1 MNKCPFCLKDS
12 ENLTKEHVF
21 PKSWY
26 PDDLSSDIEKWTVPS
41 CRECNS
47 SFGKLEQE
55 ILIFAALCFDP
66 NNPTTKTISDRALRS
81 INANAGRNERDRNA
95 RLKKAESIFTKA
107 FPVSDSNKK
116 PFPGFGYHEGYPE
129 ESQVGIDVPKGLWE
143 IGKKFIK
150 GIEYKLEDRILDENF
165 RVEARFCDEE
175 TVKDVITEI
184 RRGEKYDVASTI
196 KFYRRCDIASSPKA
210 ILYEIRIWD
219 KLTIYG
225 YAIENNIT

>member
-1 MNKCPFCLKDS
+1 MNKCPFYLKDS
-12 ENLTKEHVF
+12 EKLTKEHIF

-26 PDDLSSDIEKWTVPS
+26 PDDLPPDIEKWTTLS
-41 CRECNS
+41 CGECNS

-66 NNPTTKTISDRALRS
+66 NNSTTKTISDRALRS
-81 INANAGRNERDRNA
+81 INATAGRDKRDRNA
-95 RLKKAESIFTKA
+95 RLKTARSIFATA

-116 PFPGFGYHEGYPE
+116 PFPGFGYHDGYPKE
-129 ESQVGIDVPKGLWE
+129 TQIGIDVPKGLWE

-150 GIEYKLEDRILDENF
+150 GIEYKLENLFLDETF

-175 TVKDVITEI
+175 TVKDVVKEI
-184 RRGEKYDVASTI
+184 RKGEKYDVASTI
-196 KFYRRCDIASSPKA
+196 KFYRRCYITSSLKA
-210 ILYEIRIWD
+210 IFYEIRIWD

-225 YAIENNIT
+225 YVIKKK